1 MFQRSFVLLLVVCLG
16 LTGCASKYG
25 EQTAIV
31 ALYSDC
37 YEPIRVLR
45 AEENRVAKTTAGA
58 AVAGGLLGALVGGLT
73 GGARGAIVGGLSGA
87 AAAGT
92 LGYFAAVQSKNKDE
106 NARMARYMQDLDG
119 DISGLNIATA
129 SARMALQCYEQKF
142 ETRLAQYKEKAISR
156 EQLQASYTEI
166 KSGVDEAHRILGKVI
181 VTAQESDA
189 KYQAAINEE
198 VKLQQPAAQQ
208 VSQPAPRAATRQAS
222 RPPSQQVAQAEPQQ
236 SPSQP
241 SSLGEVKAKQVGY
254 QASIADAQKAQKE
267 AEDFNLRMAENM
279 S

>member
-1 MFQRSFVLLLVVCLG
+1 MHQRSMILLLAVCLG
-16 LTGCASKYG
+16 LSGCASKYG

-31 ALYSDC
+31 AMYSDC

-45 AEENRVAKTTAGA
+45 AEEHRVAQTTAGA
-58 AVAGGLLGALVGGLT
+58 AVAGGLIGALVGGLT
-73 GGARGAIVGGLSGA
+73 GGARGAIAGGISGA

-92 LGYFAAVQSKNKDE
+92 LGYFTAVQSKNKDE

-129 SARMALQCYEQKF
+129 SARMAIQCYEQKF
-142 ETRLAQYKEKAISR
+142 EMRLAQYKEKAITR
-156 EQLQASYTEI
+156 EQLEVSYKEI

-198 VKLQQPAAQQ
+198 AKLQKPEPQP
-208 VSQPAPRAATRQAS
+208 VSQPAPQAATRQVS
-222 RPPSQQVAQAEPQQ
+222 RPPSKQAPQPEPQQ
-236 SPSQP
+236 PQP
-241 SSLGEVKAKQVGY
+241 NSFGAVKAKQVGY
-254 QASIADAQKAQKE
+254 QTSIADAQKAQKE
-267 AEDFNLRMAENM
+267 AEEFNLRMAENM